1 MAGVN
6 GPNGAQPKPPALNQ
20 FTRAVVRASAPLPGI
35 VGDVNTNQNG
45 QLQYNPNNPNGL
57 GRYLDSIGDRMADT
71 ISNPKKALPHL
82 SPWGALFQ

>member
-20 FTRAVVRASAPLPGI
+20 FTRGAVRAGFGLSGLA
-35 VGDVNTNQNG
+35 GDVNTDKNG
-45 QLQYNPNNPNGL
+45 RLQYTPNNPNGL

>member
-6 GPNGAQPKPPALNQ
+6 GPNAPQPKPPALNQ
-20 FTRAVVRASAPLPGI
+20 FTRGAVRGFAGLPGLA
-35 VGDVNTNQNG
+35 GDVNTDKNG
-45 QLQYNPNNPNGL
+45 KLQYDPNHPNSF